1 MLIKHFDLYI
11 DLVGPNYTIKKFLHL
26 LVKQIVK
33 VTSNSTLKLVEP
45 FSLQYNDWDMVL
57 LSKREKEI
65 LIELLSKLGTE
76 NKLVPFLTAL
86 V

>member
-11 DLVGPNYTIKKFLHL
+11 DLVGQNYTIKKFLHL

-33 VTSNSTLKLVEP
+33 VTSNSTIKLGEP